1 MGVTCTWT
9 RVEHLTGRWLKLHT
23 QAGVLRR
30 GIHQAGC
37 CLGQVEA
44 LGYDEPTVRE
54 APLELG
60 QHMHV

>member
-1 MGVTCTWT
+1 MRVTCTRT
-9 RVEHLTGRWLKLHT
+9 RIERLTGCWLKLHT
-23 QAGVLRR
+23 EAGVLRR

-37 CLGQVEA
+37 GLGQVEA
-44 LGYDEPTVRE
+44 VGYDEPTVRE